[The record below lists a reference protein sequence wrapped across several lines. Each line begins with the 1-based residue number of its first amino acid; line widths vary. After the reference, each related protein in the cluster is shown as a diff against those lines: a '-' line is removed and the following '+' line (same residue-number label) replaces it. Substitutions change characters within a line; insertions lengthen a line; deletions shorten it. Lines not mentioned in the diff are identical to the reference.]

1 MQKETVTIDKLSE
14 AVGYLTE
21 QVIELKGMYRQMKR
35 LRMQGNKTKETAKGR
50 ENLTLKIKRVRRSK
64 N

>member
-1 MQKETVTIDKLSE
+1 MQKETVTFDKLSE

-35 LRMQGNKTKETAKGR
+35 LRMQGNKTKETAK
-50 ENLTLKIKRVRRSK
+50 EEKI
-64 N
+64 